1 MKKNRAF
8 LKWAG
13 GKYPLLDDIKRHL
26 PKGECLVEPFVGAGS
41 VFLNTDFSRYILAD
55 INSDLISLYNIVKM
69 RTDEYVQA
77 ARELFVP
84 ETNCAEVYYQ
94 FREEF
99 NKSQDP
105 FRRAVLFLYL
115 NRYGYNGLCRYNLRG
130 EFNVP
135 FGRYKK
141 PYFPEAE
148 LYHFAE
154 KAQNAF
160 FYCESYAD
168 SMARADDASVVYCD
182 PPYAPLSATANFTA
196 YHTNSF
202 TLEQQAHLAEI
213 AEGLVERHIP
223 VLISNHDTM
232 LTREW
237 YQRAKLHV
245 VKVRRTISRNA
256 GTRKKRDELLAFY
269 KEGLNKVGWNNYTR
283 INIAFDNEVVCTRK
297 DGVLPL
303 QPVIKSDSLKLGG
316 PDEQPISE
324 EDVATAETVKP
335 VKPVAPAKPAAS
347 KPVTREKPKAQKPK
361 PVKKEHAAAPARQPK
376 AVYKPGNKSVNTSKK
391 QKTP

>member
-55 INSDLISLYNIVKM
+55 INSDLISLYNIVKL

-77 ARELFVP
+77 SRELFMP
-84 ETNCAEVYYQ
+84 ETNQAEVYYQ
-94 FREEF
+94 LREEF
-99 NKSQDP
+99 NTCQDP

-135 FGRYKK
+135 FGRYKR

-168 SMARADDASVVYCD
+168 SMARADKSSVVYCD

-202 TLEQQAHLAEI
+202 SLTQQAHLAEI
-213 AEGLVERHIP
+213 AENLVSNRIP
-223 VLISNHDTM
+223 VLISNHDTA

-237 YQRAKLHV
+237 YQLAKLHV
-245 VKVRRTISRNA
+245 VKVRRSISSNG
-256 GTRKKRDELLAFY
+256 GTRKKVDELLALY
-269 KEGLNKVGWNNYTR
+269 
-283 INIAFDNEVVCTRK
+283 
-297 DGVLPL
+297 
-303 QPVIKSDSLKLGG
+303 QPG
-316 PDEQPISE
+316 
-324 EDVATAETVKP
+324 VAT
-335 VKPVAPAKPAAS
+335 
-347 KPVTREKPKAQKPK
+347 R
-361 PVKKEHAAAPARQPK
+361 ARK
-376 AVYKPGNKSVNTSKK
+376 
-391 QKTP
+391 

>member
-26 PKGECLVEPFVGAGS
+26 PQGECLIEPFVGAGS

-55 INSDLISLYNIVKM
+55 INSDLISLYNIVKT

-77 ARELFVP
+77 SRELFMP
-84 ETNCAEVYYQ
+84 ETNQAEVYYQ
-94 FREEF
+94 FRDEF
-99 NKSQDP
+99 NTCQDP

-115 NRYGYNGLCRYNLRG
+115 NRFGYNGLCRYNLRG

-154 KAQNAF
+154 KAQNAEF
-160 FYCESYAD
+160 HCLSYEECMD
-168 SMARADDASVVYCD
+168 RADTNSVVYCD

-202 TLEQQAHLAEI
+202 SPKEQAHLAEM
-213 AEGLVERHIP
+213 AEKLVSKQIP
-223 VLISNHDTM
+223 VLISNHDTPD
-232 LTREW
+232 TREW
-237 YQRAKLHV
+237 YRAAKHFQ
-245 VKVRRTISRNA
+245 VKVRRSISSNG
-256 GTRKKRDELLAFY
+256 GTRKKVNELLA
-269 KEGLNKVGWNNYTR
+269 L
-283 INIAFDNEVVCTRK
+283 
-297 DGVLPL
+297 
-303 QPVIKSDSLKLGG
+303 
-316 PDEQPISE
+316 
-324 EDVATAETVKP
+324 
-335 VKPVAPAKPAAS
+335 
-347 KPVTREKPKAQKPK
+347 
-361 PVKKEHAAAPARQPK
+361 
-376 AVYKPGNKSVNTSKK
+376 YKPGVATPAKK
-391 QKTP
+391 

>member
-26 PKGECLVEPFVGAGS
+26 PQGECLIEPFVGAGS

-55 INSDLISLYNIVKM
+55 INSDLISLYDIVKT

-77 ARELFVP
+77 SRELFMP
-84 ETNCAEVYYQ
+84 ETNQAEVYYR

-99 NKSQDP
+99 NASQDP

-115 NRYGYNGLCRYNLRG
+115 NRFGYNGLCRYNLRG

-154 KAQNAF
+154 KAQNAEF
-160 FYCESYAD
+160 HCLSYEECMDRAD
-168 SMARADDASVVYCD
+168 SNSVVYCD

-202 TLEQQAHLAEI
+202 SPKEQAHLAEM
-213 AEGLVERHIP
+213 AEKLVSKQIP
-223 VLISNHDTM
+223 VLISNHDTPD
-232 LTREW
+232 TREW
-237 YQRAKLHV
+237 YRAAKHFQ
-245 VKVRRTISRNA
+245 VKVRRSISSNG
-256 GTRKKRDELLAFY
+256 GTRKKVNELLA
-269 KEGLNKVGWNNYTR
+269 L
-283 INIAFDNEVVCTRK
+283 
-297 DGVLPL
+297 
-303 QPVIKSDSLKLGG
+303 
-316 PDEQPISE
+316 
-324 EDVATAETVKP
+324 
-335 VKPVAPAKPAAS
+335 
-347 KPVTREKPKAQKPK
+347 
-361 PVKKEHAAAPARQPK
+361 
-376 AVYKPGNKSVNTSKK
+376 YKPGVVTPAKK
-391 QKTP
+391 

>member
-26 PKGECLVEPFVGAGS
+26 PQGECLIEPFVGAGS

-55 INSDLISLYNIVKM
+55 INSDLISLYNIVKT

-77 ARELFVP
+77 SRELFMP
-84 ETNCAEVYYQ
+84 ETNQAEVYYR

-99 NKSQDP
+99 NASEDP

-115 NRYGYNGLCRYNLRG
+115 NRFGYNGLCRYNLRG

-154 KAQNAF
+154 KAQNAE
-160 FYCESYAD
+160 FYCLSYEECMDRAD
-168 SMARADDASVVYCD
+168 SNSVVYCD

-202 TLEQQAHLAEI
+202 SPKEQAHLAEM
-213 AEGLVERHIP
+213 AEKLVSKQIP
-223 VLISNHDTM
+223 VLISNHDTPD
-232 LTREW
+232 TREW
-237 YQRAKLHV
+237 YRAAKHFQ
-245 VKVRRTISRNA
+245 VKVRRSISSNG
-256 GTRKKRDELLAFY
+256 GTRKKVNELLA
-269 KEGLNKVGWNNYTR
+269 L
-283 INIAFDNEVVCTRK
+283 
-297 DGVLPL
+297 
-303 QPVIKSDSLKLGG
+303 
-316 PDEQPISE
+316 
-324 EDVATAETVKP
+324 
-335 VKPVAPAKPAAS
+335 
-347 KPVTREKPKAQKPK
+347 
-361 PVKKEHAAAPARQPK
+361 
-376 AVYKPGNKSVNTSKK
+376 YKPGVVTPAKK
-391 QKTP
+391 

>member
-160 FYCESYAD
+160 FYCESYA
-168 SMARADDASVVYCD
+168 
-182 PPYAPLSATANFTA
+182 
-196 YHTNSF
+196 
-202 TLEQQAHLAEI
+202 
-213 AEGLVERHIP
+213 
-223 VLISNHDTM
+223 
-232 LTREW
+232 
-237 YQRAKLHV
+237 
-245 VKVRRTISRNA
+245 
-256 GTRKKRDELLAFY
+256 
-269 KEGLNKVGWNNYTR
+269 
-283 INIAFDNEVVCTRK
+283 VCTAVCDRQLY
-297 DGVLPL
+297 GV
-303 QPVIKSDSLKLGG
+303 S
-316 PDEQPISE
+316 
-324 EDVATAETVKP
+324 
-335 VKPVAPAKPAAS
+335 
-347 KPVTREKPKAQKPK
+347 
-361 PVKKEHAAAPARQPK
+361 H
-376 AVYKPGNKSVNTSKK
+376 K
-391 QKTP
+391 QFYA

>member
-26 PKGECLVEPFVGAGS
+26 PQGECLVEPFVGAGS

-55 INSDLISLYNIVKM
+55 INSDLISLYNIVKL

-77 ARELFVP
+77 SRELFVP
-84 ETNCAEVYYQ
+84 ETNRAEVYYQ

-99 NKSQDP
+99 NACQEP

-115 NRYGYNGLCRYNLRG
+115 NRFGYNGLCRYNLRG

-154 KAQNAF
+154 KAQNAEF
-160 FYCESYAD
+160 HCLSYEECMDRAD
-168 SMARADDASVVYCD
+168 SNSVVYCD

-202 TLEQQAHLAEI
+202 SPREQAHLAEM
-213 AEGLVERHIP
+213 AEKLVSKQIP
-223 VLISNHDTM
+223 VLISNHDTPD
-232 LTREW
+232 TREW
-237 YQRAKLHV
+237 YRAAKHFQ
-245 VKVRRTISRNA
+245 VKVRRSISSNG
-256 GTRKKRDELLAFY
+256 GTRKKVNELLA
-269 KEGLNKVGWNNYTR
+269 L
-283 INIAFDNEVVCTRK
+283 
-297 DGVLPL
+297 
-303 QPVIKSDSLKLGG
+303 
-316 PDEQPISE
+316 
-324 EDVATAETVKP
+324 
-335 VKPVAPAKPAAS
+335 
-347 KPVTREKPKAQKPK
+347 
-361 PVKKEHAAAPARQPK
+361 
-376 AVYKPGNKSVNTSKK
+376 YKPGAVTPAKK
-391 QKTP
+391 

>member
-55 INSDLISLYNIVKM
+55 INSDLISLYNIVKT

-77 ARELFVP
+77 SRELFMP
-84 ETNCAEVYYQ
+84 ETNQAEVYYQ
-94 FREEF
+94 FRDEF
-99 NKSQDP
+99 NTCQDP

-115 NRYGYNGLCRYNLRG
+115 NRFGYNGLCRYNLRG

-154 KAQNAF
+154 KAQNAEF
-160 FYCESYAD
+160 HCLSYEECMD
-168 SMARADDASVVYCD
+168 RADTNSVVYCD

-202 TLEQQAHLAEI
+202 SPKEQAHLAEM
-213 AEGLVERHIP
+213 AEKLVSKQIP
-223 VLISNHDTM
+223 VLISNHDTPD
-232 LTREW
+232 TREW
-237 YQRAKLHV
+237 YRAAKHFQ
-245 VKVRRTISRNA
+245 VKVRRSISSNG
-256 GTRKKRDELLAFY
+256 GTRKKVNELLA
-269 KEGLNKVGWNNYTR
+269 L
-283 INIAFDNEVVCTRK
+283 
-297 DGVLPL
+297 
-303 QPVIKSDSLKLGG
+303 
-316 PDEQPISE
+316 
-324 EDVATAETVKP
+324 
-335 VKPVAPAKPAAS
+335 
-347 KPVTREKPKAQKPK
+347 
-361 PVKKEHAAAPARQPK
+361 
-376 AVYKPGNKSVNTSKK
+376 YKPGVATPAKK
-391 QKTP
+391 

>member
-26 PKGECLVEPFVGAGS
+26 PQGEWLIEPFVGAGS

-55 INSDLISLYNIVKM
+55 INSDLISLYNIVKT

-77 ARELFVP
+77 SRELFMP
-84 ETNCAEVYYQ
+84 ETNQAEVYYR

-99 NKSQDP
+99 NASQDP

-115 NRYGYNGLCRYNLRG
+115 NRFGYNGLCRYNLRG

-154 KAQNAF
+154 KAQNAEF
-160 FYCESYAD
+160 HCLSYEECMDRAD
-168 SMARADDASVVYCD
+168 SNSVVYCD

-202 TLEQQAHLAEI
+202 SPKEQAHLAEM
-213 AEGLVERHIP
+213 AEKLVSKQIP
-223 VLISNHDTM
+223 VLISNHDTPD
-232 LTREW
+232 TREW
-237 YQRAKLHV
+237 YRSAKHFQ
-245 VKVRRTISRNA
+245 VKVRRSISSNG
-256 GTRKKRDELLAFY
+256 GTRKKVNELLA
-269 KEGLNKVGWNNYTR
+269 L
-283 INIAFDNEVVCTRK
+283 
-297 DGVLPL
+297 
-303 QPVIKSDSLKLGG
+303 
-316 PDEQPISE
+316 
-324 EDVATAETVKP
+324 
-335 VKPVAPAKPAAS
+335 
-347 KPVTREKPKAQKPK
+347 
-361 PVKKEHAAAPARQPK
+361 
-376 AVYKPGNKSVNTSKK
+376 YKPGVVTPAKK
-391 QKTP
+391 

>member
-55 INSDLISLYNIVKM
+55 INSDLISLYNIVKT

-77 ARELFVP
+77 SRELFVP
-84 ETNCAEVYYQ
+84 ETNQAGVYYQ

-99 NKSQDP
+99 NACQDP

-148 LYHFAE
+148 LYHFAQ
-154 KAQNAF
+154 KAQNAEF
-160 FYCESYAD
+160 HCLSYEEC
-168 SMARADDASVVYCD
+168 MERADVNSVVYCD

-202 TLEQQAHLAEI
+202 SPREQAHLAEM
-213 AEGLVERHIP
+213 AEKLVSKRIP
-223 VLISNHDTM
+223 VLISNHDTPD
-232 LTREW
+232 TREW
-237 YQRAKLHV
+237 YKAAKHFQ
-245 VKVRRTISRNA
+245 VKVRRSISSNG
-256 GTRKKRDELLAFY
+256 GTRKKVDELLA
-269 KEGLNKVGWNNYTR
+269 L
-283 INIAFDNEVVCTRK
+283 
-297 DGVLPL
+297 
-303 QPVIKSDSLKLGG
+303 
-316 PDEQPISE
+316 
-324 EDVATAETVKP
+324 
-335 VKPVAPAKPAAS
+335 
-347 KPVTREKPKAQKPK
+347 
-361 PVKKEHAAAPARQPK
+361 
-376 AVYKPGNKSVNTSKK
+376 YKPGAVTPAKK
-391 QKTP
+391 

>member
-26 PKGECLVEPFVGAGS
+26 PQGECLIEPFVGAGS

-55 INSDLISLYNIVKM
+55 INSDLISHYNIVKT

-77 ARELFVP
+77 SRELFMP
-84 ETNCAEVYYQ
+84 ETNQAEVYYR

-99 NKSQDP
+99 NASQDP

-115 NRYGYNGLCRYNLRG
+115 NRFGYNGLCRYNLRG

-154 KAQNAF
+154 KAQNAEF
-160 FYCESYAD
+160 HCLSYEECMDRAD
-168 SMARADDASVVYCD
+168 SNSVVYCD

-202 TLEQQAHLAEI
+202 SPKEQAHLAEM
-213 AEGLVERHIP
+213 AEKLVSKQIP
-223 VLISNHDTM
+223 VLISNHDTPD
-232 LTREW
+232 TREW
-237 YQRAKLHV
+237 YRSAKHFQ
-245 VKVRRTISRNA
+245 VKVRRSISSNG
-256 GTRKKRDELLAFY
+256 GTRKKVNELLA
-269 KEGLNKVGWNNYTR
+269 L
-283 INIAFDNEVVCTRK
+283 
-297 DGVLPL
+297 
-303 QPVIKSDSLKLGG
+303 
-316 PDEQPISE
+316 
-324 EDVATAETVKP
+324 
-335 VKPVAPAKPAAS
+335 
-347 KPVTREKPKAQKPK
+347 
-361 PVKKEHAAAPARQPK
+361 
-376 AVYKPGNKSVNTSKK
+376 YKPGVVTPAKK
-391 QKTP
+391 